1 MPFKKY
7 PIFSASRFALS
18 FLAQTQTG
26 TVHSVYRKTINLN
39 LNGQLLALQA
49 KDSPLSPISLITG
62 LSSDE
67 MEQLGI
73 AAGDSVRIQDSE
85 IQIGQ
90 TARFYLNLNFIPD
103 LKLHIPVNNINST
116 LPFQTHTDSAV
127 FESSAEQPYE
137 AWVLQW
143 AQSLET
149 LESQCLKALC
159 SRSAGSF
166 ELLFSD
172 PGKARTIPFLA
183 VAEQRLKDTLY
194 HLEQKQWEEAAQV
207 LVRLIGLGLGLTPG
221 GDDFLCGI
229 LAGLILCRM
238 KNPASE
244 KETIPEVLTLC
255 RTINSAS
262 AETVQYINSDFRPS
276 RISNH
281 PFALALETQIRNHL
295 CDTNDISAAFLRCA
309 LNGQFSLAVNRLP
322 SLKSASEILS
332 VFSEIGHSSGTDTLC
347 GIYYI
352 LKNRTLLHETM
363 QNPDI
368 FLL

>member
-7 PIFSASRFALS
+7 PILSASRFALS

-73 AAGDSVRIQDSE
+73 AAGDSVKIQDSE
-85 IQIGQ
+85 IQLGQ
-90 TARFYLNLNFIPD
+90 TARFYLNLNFMPD
-103 LKLHIPVNNINST
+103 LKLHIPVNNKT
-116 LPFQTHTDSAV
+116 
-127 FESSAEQPYE
+127 
-137 AWVLQW
+137 
-143 AQSLET
+143 LET

-194 HLEQKQWEEAAQV
+194 HLEQKHWEEAAQV
-207 LVRLIGLGLGLTPG
+207 LGRLIGLGLGLTPG

-309 LNGQFSLAVNRLP
+309 LDGQFSLAVNRLP

>member
-7 PIFSASRFALS
+7 PILSASRFALS

-73 AAGDSVRIQDSE
+73 AAGDSVKIQDSE
-85 IQIGQ
+85 IQLGQ
-90 TARFYLNLNFIPD
+90 TARFYLNLNFMPD
-103 LKLHIPVNNINST
+103 LKLHIPVKNKT
-116 LPFQTHTDSAV
+116 
-127 FESSAEQPYE
+127 
-137 AWVLQW
+137 
-143 AQSLET
+143 LET
-149 LESQCLKALC
+149 LDSQCLKALS

-309 LNGQFSLAVNRLP
+309 LDGQFSLAVNRLP

>member
-7 PIFSASRFALS
+7 PILSASRFALS

-73 AAGDSVRIQDSE
+73 AAGDSVKIQDSE
-85 IQIGQ
+85 IQLGQ
-90 TARFYLNLNFIPD
+90 TARFYLNLNFMPD
-103 LKLHIPVNNINST
+103 LKLHIPVNNKT
-116 LPFQTHTDSAV
+116 
-127 FESSAEQPYE
+127 
-137 AWVLQW
+137 
-143 AQSLET
+143 LET

-309 LNGQFSLAVNRLP
+309 LDGQFSLAVNRLP

>member
-7 PIFSASRFALS
+7 PILSASRFALS

-85 IQIGQ
+85 IRIGR
-90 TARFYLNLNFIPD
+90 TVCFYLALDSLTD
-103 LKLHIPVNNINST
+103 LKLYCD
-116 LPFQTHTDSAV
+116 FAV
-127 FESSAEQPYE
+127 TEPSSNPSHESHK
-137 AWVLQW
+137 LQW
-143 AQSLET
+143 EQSLET

-166 ELLFSD
+166 ELLFSNLE
-172 PGKARTIPFLA
+172 KARTIPFLA
-183 VAEQRLKDTLY
+183 VAEQRLKDTLH
-194 HLEQKQWEEAAQV
+194 HLEQKQWEEAALV

-221 GDDFLCGI
+221 GDDFLCGV
-229 LAGLILCRM
+229 LAGLIFCRV
-238 KNPASE
+238 KNPVTTAPALSP
-244 KETIPEVLTLC
+244 TNGP
-255 RTINSAS
+255 S
-262 AETVQYINSDFRPS
+262 RPS
-276 RISNH
+276 QISDH
-281 PFALALETQIRNHL
+281 PFALDLETQIRDHL

-309 LNGQFSLAVNRLP
+309 LEGQFSLAVNLLP
-322 SLKSASEILS
+322 KLESAAEILS

-347 GIYYI
+347 GVYFV
-352 LKNRTLLHETM
+352 LKNRSLLS
-363 QNPDI
+363 
-368 FLL
+368 

>member
-1 MPFKKY
+1 MVIH
-7 PIFSASRFALS
+7 IF
-18 FLAQTQTG
+18 
-26 TVHSVYRKTINLN
+26 HY
-39 LNGQLLALQA
+39 
-49 KDSPLSPISLITG
+49 
-62 LSSDE
+62 
-67 MEQLGI
+67 
-73 AAGDSVRIQDSE
+73 
-85 IQIGQ
+85 
-90 TARFYLNLNFIPD
+90 
-103 LKLHIPVNNINST
+103 
-116 LPFQTHTDSAV
+116 
-127 FESSAEQPYE
+127 
-137 AWVLQW
+137 
-143 AQSLET
+143 
-149 LESQCLKALC
+149 
-159 SRSAGSF
+159 SF

-309 LNGQFSLAVNRLP
+309 LDGQFSQ
-322 SLKSASEILS
+322 
-332 VFSEIGHSSGTDTLC
+332 IGRAHV
-347 GIYYI
+347 
-352 LKNRTLLHETM
+352 
-363 QNPDI
+363 
-368 FLL
+368 

>member
-7 PIFSASRFALS
+7 PILSASRFALS

-85 IQIGQ
+85 IRIGR
-90 TARFYLNLNFIPD
+90 TVCFYLALDSLTD
-103 LKLHIPVNNINST
+103 LKLYCD
-116 LPFQTHTDSAV
+116 FAV
-127 FESSAEQPYE
+127 TEPSSNPSHESHK
-137 AWVLQW
+137 LQW
-143 AQSLET
+143 EQSLET

-309 LNGQFSLAVNRLP
+309 LDGQFSLAVNRLP

>member
-7 PIFSASRFALS
+7 PILSASRFALS

-73 AAGDSVRIQDSE
+73 AAGDSVKIQDSE
-85 IQIGQ
+85 IQLGQ
-90 TARFYLNLNFIPD
+90 TARFYLNLNFMPD
-103 LKLHIPVNNINST
+103 LKLHIPVNNKT
-116 LPFQTHTDSAV
+116 
-127 FESSAEQPYE
+127 
-137 AWVLQW
+137 
-143 AQSLET
+143 LET

-172 PGKARTIPFLA
+172 PGKSRTIPFLA

-309 LNGQFSLAVNRLP
+309 LDGQFSLAVNRLP